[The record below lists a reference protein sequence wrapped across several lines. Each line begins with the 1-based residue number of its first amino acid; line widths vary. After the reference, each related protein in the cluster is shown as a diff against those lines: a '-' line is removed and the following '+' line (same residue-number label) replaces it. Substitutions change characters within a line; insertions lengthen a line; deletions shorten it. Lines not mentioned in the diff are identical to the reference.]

1 MNLRLSMMQATKI
14 ETMIALVTK
23 GRIPRSFDSSQKED
37 HIAMGDLEAL
47 SLKMIADAIDTTG
60 TTIEPSG
67 ASCRLPPR
75 RRMTSR
81 LSTMIHLYQ
90 IQTSI

>member
-1 MNLRLSMMQATKI
+1 MNLRLSVMQATKI
-14 ETMIALVTK
+14 GTMVALVTK
-23 GRIPRSFDSSQKED
+23 GRIPRSFDSRQRGD
-37 HIAMGDLEAL
+37 HIAMGDLEAP

-60 TTIEPSG
+60 TTIDPSG
-67 ASCRLPPR
+67 ASGRPPPR